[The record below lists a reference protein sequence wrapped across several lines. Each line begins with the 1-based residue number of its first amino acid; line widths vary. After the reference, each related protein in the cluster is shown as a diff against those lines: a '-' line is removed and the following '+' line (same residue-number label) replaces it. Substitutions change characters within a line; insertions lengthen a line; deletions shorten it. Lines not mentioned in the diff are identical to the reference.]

1 MSLILPT
8 EQGAS
13 SYVMRVALDGVS
25 FGVELNW
32 NGRVGAWYLS
42 LYDADGNALLRS
54 RKVVTNFPLLQRF
67 KFLEGMPAGELIAV
81 DPSESIAYAGYEEL
95 GERRGVTLLY
105 IEASEITGAA

>member
-13 SYVMRVALDGVS
+13 SYTMRATLDGVS

-42 LYDADGNALLRS
+42 LYDAAGVALLRS
-54 RKVVTNFPLLQRF
+54 RKVVTNFPLLSRF
-67 KFLEGMPAGELIAV
+67 RFIDGLPAGELIAV
-81 DPSESIAYAGYEEL
+81 DPSETIAYANYTEL
-95 GERRGVTLLY
+95 GERLGVTLLY
-105 IEASEITGAA
+105 IEASEIG